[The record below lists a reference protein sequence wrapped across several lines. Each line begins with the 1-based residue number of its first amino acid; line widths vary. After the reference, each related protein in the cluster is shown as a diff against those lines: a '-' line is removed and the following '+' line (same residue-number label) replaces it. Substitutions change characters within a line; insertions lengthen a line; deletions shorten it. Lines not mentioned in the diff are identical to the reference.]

1 MSEKVGVLYRTGK
14 AALVREVRVS
24 PKQLQTLQTW
34 QYNVNR
40 YCFKESNLLTWDEP
54 SRQCGLFSASE
65 LLATFLENLVQRE
78 QTNAKL
84 ELLACSS
91 KATLRLQFLASTFE
105 KDKEPSLFSHAIFHQ
120 NALELPQV
128 LSFNCGLIKNESNDI
143 HFSWGHIQLIVYV
156 VAKATITEAHEV
168 RWLPGEE
175 ALETSKKIVFSHN
188 TLHCDQNW
196 ITFFF
201 FICNQTPTKI
211 SRHDTWISM
220 RSVPF
225 LWIDLQPLLK
235 LRTCDYLALILKSLK
250 LICTTAAKGCY
261 LFIVLIFR
269 GYQQVKQ
276 CKNKKMLTT

>member
-1 MSEKVGVLYRTGK
+1 M
-14 AALVREVRVS
+14 
-24 PKQLQTLQTW
+24 
-34 QYNVNR
+34 NR

-156 VAKATITEAHEV
+156 VAKATLTEAHEV
-168 RWLPGEE
+168 R
-175 ALETSKKIVFSHN
+175 
-188 TLHCDQNW
+188 
-196 ITFFF
+196 
-201 FICNQTPTKI
+201 
-211 SRHDTWISM
+211 
-220 RSVPF
+220 
-225 LWIDLQPLLK
+225 
-235 LRTCDYLALILKSLK
+235 
-250 LICTTAAKGCY
+250 
-261 LFIVLIFR
+261 
-269 GYQQVKQ
+269 
-276 CKNKKMLTT
+276 

>member
-24 PKQLQTLQTW
+24 KKQLQTLQTW

-54 SRQCGLFSASE
+54 SRQCGLFLASE

-156 VAKATITEAHEV
+156 VAKATITEAHKV

-175 ALETSKKIVFSHN
+175 ALETSKKIVFSDN

-201 FICNQTPTKI
+201 ICNRTPTKI
-211 SRHDTWISM
+211 SGHDTWILR

-269 GYQQVKQ
+269 GYQQVK
-276 CKNKKMLTT
+276 

>member
-34 QYNVNR
+34 RYNVNR

-201 FICNQTPTKI
+201 HLQSDTDENFR
-211 SRHDTWISM
+211 SRHMDFNEIRTFPVNRFTALIEAQN
-220 RSVPF
+220 
-225 LWIDLQPLLK
+225 LWLPSLDFEKSQIDLYNGSERLLSFHCFNFP
-235 LRTCDYLALILKSLK
+235 RVSTSQA
-250 LICTTAAKGCY
+250 
-261 LFIVLIFR
+261 V
-269 GYQQVKQ
+269 QE
-276 CKNKKMLTT
+276 